1 LKDKLFEF
9 LGLKNNKYLIE
20 CIGSYF
26 LVLAYGLSGEAI
38 AIGFMLSAL
47 IFVGAMVS
55 GAHYNPAIS
64 IAAFFLKKIT
74 PSELLGYVVSQI
86 VGAFLAASTVLFISS
101 LVFYVETP
109 INTGFYQQLGIE
121 TLLTFVLTLSALVAW
136 IGNPSHKSV
145 ATYSFVVGFTLVALV
160 MVGQNISG
168 AIFNPAISIGTS
180 ILDYI
185 LGGASYQDIITYTIG
200 PIVGASIAAYTYKFV
215 IEEQY

>member
-1 LKDKLFEF
+1 M
-9 LGLKNNKYLIE
+9 GLRNKKYLIE

-26 LVLAYGLSGEAI
+26 LVLVYGLSGEAI

-47 IFVGAMVS
+47 IFVGALVS

-64 IAAFFLKKIT
+64 VAVFFLKKLTGI
-74 PSELLGYVVSQI
+74 ELVGYICSQI
-86 VGAFLAASTVLFISS
+86 IGAFLAASTVLFISS
-101 LVFYVETP
+101 LTFYVEPP
-109 INTGFYQQLGIE
+109 INSSFYQQLSVE

-136 IGNPSHKSV
+136 IGNPSHKSI

-180 ILDYI
+180 ILDYL
-185 LGGASYQDIITYTIG
+185 LGGASYRDIITYTIG
-200 PIVGASIAAYTYKFV
+200 PIFGASIAAFTYKFV
-215 IEEQY
+215 IEEEY